1 MKKHFNLEL
10 FVARRI
16 SRDREAKK
24 AVSRPITRISIV
36 AVALSLAVMIVSVAI
51 VTGFKNQ
58 ITDKVL
64 GFGGHIQIQNYD
76 SNTSY
81 ETRPITDTLAFVPK
95 LTSIPGIAHTQI
107 YAYKPGIIKTKTD
120 IQGVVLKGVSTDFD
134 WSFFK
139 KNLTEGTVLNL
150 SDSTSSNQILI
161 SKSIANLLKLS
172 LGDKVDFY
180 FVQEPPRVRRFK
192 IVGIYDTKFD
202 EFDKTFVF
210 CDIKQIQALNG
221 WSRNQISGIELTTS
235 DFNNVD
241 EITNRVEDL
250 AGFTVLPDGSGI
262 KVTNIK
268 EKYSQIFDWLNLQD
282 TNVAVILFL
291 MLFVAGFNMISGLL
305 IFILER
311 TFMIGVLKA
320 LGARN
325 WMIQKIFLYHSAY
338 VTGLGLF
345 WGNVIGIGL
354 CFLQQQFHIIKL
366 DESSYYL
373 SSVPIN
379 LQLSHILMLN
389 AGTFAAVFVMLLIPS
404 LLISRITPE
413 KTLRY
418 S

>member
-1 MKKHFNLEL
+1 VKKHFNLEL
-10 FVARRI
+10 FIARRI
-16 SRDREAKK
+16 SHDQEAKK

-51 VTGFKNQ
+51 VTGFKNE
-58 ITDKVL
+58 ITEKVL

-76 SNTSY
+76 SNTSF

-95 LTSIPGIAHTQI
+95 LNSIPGISHVQI
-107 YAYKPGIIKTKTD
+107 YAYKPGIIKTETD

-134 WSFFK
+134 WRFFK
-139 KNLTEGTVLNL
+139 KNIAEGTVLSL
-150 SDSTSSNQILI
+150 SDTATSNQILI

-221 WSRNQISGIELTTS
+221 WTRNQISGIELTTS
-235 DFNNVD
+235 NFDHVD
-241 EITNRVEDL
+241 EITYRVEDM

-268 EKYSQIFDWLNLQD
+268 DKYSQIFDWLNLQD

-320 LGARN
+320 LGAKN

-345 WGNVIGIGL
+345 WGNVIGLGL
-354 CFLQQQFHIIKL
+354 CLIQQQFHLIKL
-366 DESSYYL
+366 DEANYYL

-379 LQLSHILMLN
+379 LQLSHILILN
-389 AGTFAAVFVMLLIPS
+389 AGTFVAVFVMLLIPS